1 MGLFEAV
8 RSSDVMMVKFGSQ
21 SGNFDF
27 LSIFVKF
34 IETELSLIAKY
45 TYLNNTNFKH
55 GGTRIFGVDRIQIS
69 RKPAKSLTSMVFG
82 FKRGDSKQAYEG
94 RDTYIIQASPD

>member
-45 TYLNNTNFKH
+45 T
-55 GGTRIFGVDRIQIS
+55 
-69 RKPAKSLTSMVFG
+69 
-82 FKRGDSKQAYEG
+82 
-94 RDTYIIQASPD
+94 